1 MEILLVTTS
10 YPETAD
16 GREAA
21 GSFVADFASELAG
34 HARVTVVAPGR
45 AGAVGDDGALTV
57 RRFAA
62 PRLPLSLLRPGRP
75 DHWPAILRTL
85 RRGRMAVEAAVAAGA
100 PDHLLALWALP
111 SGHWARAAAAP
122 RGIPYSTWALGSD
135 IWSLARLPVIGRV
148 LAGVLRD
155 ARHRFA
161 DGYVLARDV
170 ERISDAECLFL
181 PSARRLPAVRARS
194 PAAAPPYRLAF
205 LGRWHPNKGV
215 DLLLEA
221 LARLGKEDWLRIAE
235 VRICGGGPLETEV
248 RAACAALAAAGRPVR
263 VGGYLDR
270 DEAAKLYAWTDWLL
284 LPSRIESIPVLF
296 SDAMQAAR
304 PLVASPVGDLPR
316 LFAAHPVGVLA
327 PEVSASGLA
336 AALGE
341 ALGQPPTS
349 YAIGL
354 QAARGEFSVAAAV
367 ERFFETVTAKRE
379 VDRVS

>member
-21 GSFVADFASELAG
+21 GSFVADFAGELAR

-45 AGAVGDDGALTV
+45 EEATWRDGTLSV

-85 RRGRMAVEAAVAAGA
+85 RRGRAAVEAAVATGA
-100 PDHLLALWALP
+100 PDHLFALWALP

-122 RGIPYSTWALGSD
+122 RGIPYSTWSLGSD
-135 IWSLARLPVIGRV
+135 IWSLAHLPVVGRV

-170 ERISDAECLFL
+170 EHISGAECLFL
-181 PSARRLPAVRARS
+181 PSARRLPEVPARS

-205 LGRWHPNKGV
+205 LGRWHANKGV

-221 LARLGKEDWLRIAE
+221 LARLGEEDWRRIAE
-235 VRICGGGPLETEV
+235 VRVCGGGPLEGEV
-248 RAACAALAAAGRPVR
+248 RAACTALAAAGRPVE

-270 DEAAKLYAWTDWLL
+270 DEAARLYAWADWLL

-296 SDAMQAAR
+296 SDAAQAGR

-327 PEVSASGLA
+327 TGVSATGLA
-336 AALGE
+336 AALSE
-341 ALGQPPTS
+341 ALRRPP
-349 YAIGL
+349 
-354 QAARGEFSVAAAV
+354 AAFTAALAGARDEFSVPAAV
-367 ERFFETVTAKRE
+367 ERFLDTAAGG
-379 VDRVS
+379 